1 MIAFLY
7 ATLLTIALVLMY
19 FGYKQYLISDQLM
32 DNGIKTKATVV
43 DLIELIDSDGTT
55 YKPVFEYEDWSDNK
69 YSFESTI
76 SSYPAPYKIGDKVDI
91 VYSKDKESQ
100 KVISYWGLYRW
111 TIILLSIAAPL
122 FVIGGG
128 YFLFRQSI
136 H

>member
-1 MIAFLY
+1 MIAYLY

-19 FGYKQYLISDQLM
+19 FAYKQYIVTDQLM
-32 DNGIKTKATVV
+32 NSGIKTKATVV
-43 DLIELIDSDGTT
+43 DLIELSGSDGST

-69 YSFESTI
+69 YSFESEI
-76 SSYPAPYKIGDKVDI
+76 SSNPAPFTIGDKVDI
-91 VYSKDKESQ
+91 VYSKDKKTQ

-128 YFLFRQSI
+128 YFLFRQAI